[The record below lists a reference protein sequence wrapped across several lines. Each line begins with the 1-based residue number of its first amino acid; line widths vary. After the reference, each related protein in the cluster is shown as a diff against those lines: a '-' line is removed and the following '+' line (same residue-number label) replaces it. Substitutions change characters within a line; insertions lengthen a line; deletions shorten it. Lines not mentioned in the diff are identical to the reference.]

1 MATLIGRWSDV
12 SEGKVSR
19 VATRPSHF
27 ANKDSGT
34 RRLLTG
40 RLLSFDTDGQPT
52 FYVPI
57 KDYQHRSFMETF
69 NWE

>member
-34 RRLLTG
+34 RRLVLT
-40 RLLSFDTDGQPT
+40 LTDSLHFMFQ
-52 FYVPI
+52 YL